1 MQLSK
6 AVLYLTNNTI
16 YPSIRS
22 MKNYLA
28 IVILNILFIPFTFA
42 GTNKDTRTYKLI
54 VKGDNVGLMTIHR
67 WVDND
72 TTFYSYVSDATV
84 NFFGK
89 HHVVSHKTSKYY
101 GGRMV
106 YCLTVQHEN
115 NELKDSVELVWK
127 GSYYQVHQNGDSFK
141 QDKSVAV
148 GTIAMFYQQPNSM
161 VKEIFAEKKLD
172 FQELTKVSAIKYEV
186 DAGWG
191 RTNTYEYTTTGKL
204 KQLTIDSP
212 MVKFELHLKE

>member
-1 MQLSK
+1 MQLS
-6 AVLYLTNNTI
+6 VVILYLTNNTI

-22 MKNYLA
+22 MRNYLA
-28 IVILNILFIPFTFA
+28 IAILNILFIPFTFA
-42 GTNKDTRTYKLI
+42 EPNKDTRSYKLV
-54 VKGDNVGLMTIHR
+54 VKGDTVGLMTIHR
-67 WVDND
+67 WERND
-72 TTFYSYVSDATV
+72 TIFYDYVSDATV

-127 GSYYQVHQNGDSFK
+127 GSYYDVHETGDSFK
-141 QDKSVAV
+141 QNKSVAV
-148 GTIAMFYQQPNSM
+148 STIAMFYQQPSTS
-161 VKEIFAEKKLD
+161 VKEIFAEKKLH
-172 FQELTKVSAIKYEV
+172 FQELTKVSATKYEA

-204 KQLTIDSP
+204 KLLVIDSP
-212 MVKFELHLKE
+212 MLKFELHLKE